1 MRRFPLAEAI
11 AARLYC
17 VIRATIRAASRPP
30 GVKEM
35 QATQLPVPGQQP
47 EEFDPVDI
55 QREAAMFYGLFLRGQ
70 PVESLRRDIEIP
82 RQMFEKWLK
91 HPCYDGHFR
100 DNVKRIY
107 HFRRKVL
114 AVFEELV
121 DQARLEA
128 RIQ

>member
-1 MRRFPLAEAI
+1 MEAI
-11 AARLYC
+11 PL
-17 VIRATIRAASRPP
+17 RPP
-30 GVKEM
+30 MVQHED
-35 QATQLPVPGQQP
+35 
-47 EEFDPVDI
+47 FDPVDI

-70 PVESLRRDIEIP
+70 SVETLKRDIEIP
-82 RQMFEKWLK
+82 NQMLEKWLK
-91 HPCYDGHFR
+91 HPSYDGHFR
-100 DNVKRIY
+100 NNVKRIY

>member
-1 MRRFPLAEAI
+1 MEVL
-11 AARLYC
+11 
-17 VIRATIRAASRPP
+17 
-30 GVKEM
+30 
-35 QATQLPVPGQQP
+35 QLPVSGQQP

>member
-1 MRRFPLAEAI
+1 MGDFVFLLPGKRNHGYTAIFRPL
-11 AARLYC
+11 
-17 VIRATIRAASRPP
+17 SRP
-30 GVKEM
+30 GVISME
-35 QATQLPVPGQQP
+35 ATPVRPATPQY
-47 EEFDPVDI
+47 EEFDPLDI

-82 RQMFEKWLK
+82 KQMFEKWLS